1 MSDQPFDPLALWRD
15 MLSKWETG
23 FNEVANRNMGSP
35 EFSRFM
41 NQAMGMSV
49 RMQHG
54 VGELMGRYLTAMN
67 MPSRADIAALGER
80 LQSIEEQ
87 IARLTA
93 AIEHV
98 AIERSG
104 EPTPLVGPPRTKRPQ
119 ALNGPSAHGVETRA
133 SAEAPAASVA
143 KPKPAPKPAQ
153 RAKKKGKGS

>member
-1 MSDQPFDPLALWRD
+1 MTEQPFDPLALWRD

-23 FNEVANRNMGSP
+23 FNDVANRNMASP

-67 MPSRADIAALGER
+67 MPSRADVAALGER
-80 LQSIEEQ
+80 LQGIEEQ

-93 AIEHV
+93 TVEHLAIV
-98 AIERSG
+98 RPG
-104 EPTPLVGPPRTKRPQ
+104 EPMPPVGPPRTKRPK
-119 ALNGPSAHGVETRA
+119 ALNGPSAHAAVA
-133 SAEAPAASVA
+133 SAPAVVPAVSVA
-143 KPKPAPKPAQ
+143 KPAAR
-153 RAKKKGKGS
+153 RAKKKKGKAS